1 MPSEQ
6 EIQRLERR
14 IPGIARSAF
23 QKAYA
28 ESLEAGTAV
37 VVRRGSHI
45 IRVFPDGTV
54 ETMKPARP
62 LVSVR
67 RGLKVQLR

>member
-14 IPGIARSAF
+14 IPELARPAF
-23 QKAYA
+23 RKAYA
-28 ESLEAGTAV
+28 ESLEAGTSV
-37 VVRRGSHI
+37 VVRQGDLI
-45 IRVFPDGTV
+45 IRIFPDGTV
-54 ETMKPARP
+54 ETVKPARP
-62 LVSVR
+62 LVTVS